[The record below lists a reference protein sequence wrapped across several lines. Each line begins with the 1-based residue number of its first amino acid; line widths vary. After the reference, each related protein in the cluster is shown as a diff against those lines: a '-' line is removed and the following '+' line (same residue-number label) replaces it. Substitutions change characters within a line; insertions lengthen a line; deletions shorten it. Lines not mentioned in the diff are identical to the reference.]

1 MNKILELN
9 YNKGL
14 MYQGFRSNRS
24 FLSRHKKTLQF
35 VSDTDWNNAKY
46 MNKTYNISSP
56 TRNIL
61 GQYFICILTS
71 LLMDYAKDKVNMIQV
86 NVPADVKLDPYSKK
100 ILDILSNNT
109 EIKITQH
116 PSIKAQNDV
125 LNPENMRISIKRG
138 LYDDFDF
145 DNKELTFMYKYF
157 KSVFL
162 NKKTDLNLLIN
173 KYNQIK
179 DNYIKWLVIKAII
192 NKAIRENQP
201 DIVTEYLIELKKYK
215 LNKFDYW
222 NSKSFYLLVYHSKNK
237 SINYLKNRIDINS
250 FLNSSGINYA
260 ESLVMKNY
268 ATILDNNKYKKQILY
283 KCLTQTPQDV
293 DLIKLWNHLY
303 GTKKDRE
310 NFAINAFENGYVDL
324 ELLKDIKLYK
334 GMDELITKAILVA
347 SSKDEN
353 KEICISLANNL
364 VDKKLKN
371 TLIDI
376 LETDDLKSYILGE
389 K

>member
-1 MNKILELN
+1 MMEEQIKNIYRCIKELSDLN
-9 YNKGL
+9 LQKKLWLNENNDTGL
-14 MYQGFRSNRS
+14 
-24 FLSRHKKTLQF
+24 
-35 VSDTDWNNAKY
+35 
-46 MNKTYNISSP
+46 ISS
-56 TRNIL
+56 
-61 GQYFICILTS
+61 YS
-71 LLMDYAKDKVNMIQV
+71 ELL
-86 NVPADVKLDPYSKK
+86 S
-100 ILDILSNNT
+100 S
-109 EIKITQH
+109 
-116 PSIKAQNDV
+116 
-125 LNPENMRISIKRG
+125 